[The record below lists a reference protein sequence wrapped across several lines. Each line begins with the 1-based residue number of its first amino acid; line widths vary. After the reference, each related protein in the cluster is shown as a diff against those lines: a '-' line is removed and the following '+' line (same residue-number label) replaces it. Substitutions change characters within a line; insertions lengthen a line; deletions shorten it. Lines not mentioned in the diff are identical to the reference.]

1 MSAASINCQCCCTL
15 FFLLLLQWQST
26 WSKKDSFSLK
36 HPKMFSCGVS
46 EVLPLMY
53 YFASLMLHNLL
64 VFIFLMYCYH
74 LFEERSIWIFFK
86 YCFPE
91 VYLSSLLCC
100 GSQWLSI
107 FCVAL
112 RICYGSQIF
121 SVFFF
126 RYQYVELKG
135 VHVFFSS
142 DPIYNFPQLAID
154 VLYSCSG
161 CTLHFNYR
169 GFLYF
174 HFWFSDFTLL
184 FIFFF

>member
-1 MSAASINCQCCCTL
+1 MPVLCFIIFWFSFFLCIATIFLKKDLSEFFLSIAFQRYIYPHCYAVVHSDCL
-15 FFLLLLQWQST
+15 FFVWLLEFVMVV
-26 WSKKDSFSLK
+26 K
-36 HPKMFSCGVS
+36 
-46 EVLPLMY
+46 
-53 YFASLMLHNLL
+53 YFL
-64 VFIFLMYCYH
+64 
-74 LFEERSIWIFFK
+74 
-86 YCFPE
+86 
-91 VYLSSLLCC
+91 
-100 GSQWLSI
+100 
-107 FCVAL
+107 
-112 RICYGSQIF
+112 
-121 SVFFF
+121 FFF
-126 RYQYVELKG
+126 SRYQYVELKG